1 MAFPIFPGKDE
12 HGSKLGNEDGSM
24 RDGEVSR
31 SGSVRG
37 GRSMSLREALETAG
51 GSNGGAPAGLRQ
63 LSDSKRGGTVE
74 DGSFFARA
82 GGFAVEDGRGFP
94 VRIAEEGAAFVNDER
109 KQLLRFVDGGFVLG
123 GCQARARGVHG
134 WMSARSRTMSSRGSE
149 SDIEELF
156 LRLETEIGVL
166 VKERE
171 KLRRL
176 LNLQLRYK
184 SVNTEVKEL
193 RGALKTGGHKSKK
206 SKKTNKKTCYS
217 CGKHGHLQ
225 ARCLKQKK
233 VKKCWLCSET
243 GHLAKACTVSKKEE
257 ADDVSQATA
266 SVHDQADDDTTQA
279 GEVLAVEGT
288 SEEQR
293 RSSPLPTKPAVDRGR
308 TPPVATA
315 TRPATELAGRSR
327 ALVRTPGRTGGAR
340 AACRVARE
348 ARRGAERGRARSR
361 FKAGAMA
368 HGAVV
373 QCI

>member
-1 MAFPIFPGKDE
+1 M
-12 HGSKLGNEDGSM
+12 
-24 RDGEVSR
+24 
-31 SGSVRG
+31 
-37 GRSMSLREALETAG
+37 
-51 GSNGGAPAGLRQ
+51 
-63 LSDSKRGGTVE
+63 
-74 DGSFFARA
+74 
-82 GGFAVEDGRGFP
+82 
-94 VRIAEEGAAFVNDER
+94 
-109 KQLLRFVDGGFVLG
+109 LG
-123 GCQARARGVHG
+123 GCQARARLRDVHG
-134 WMSARSRTMSSRGSE
+134 WMSARSRTISSRGSE

-193 RGALKTGGHKSKK
+193 RGALTTGGHKSKK

-243 GHLAKACTVSKKEE
+243 GHLAKACTVSKKKET
-257 ADDVSQATA
+257 DDVSQGTA
-266 SVHDQADDDTTQA
+266 SVHGKADQADGDDTTQV

-293 RSSPLPTKPAVDRGR
+293 RSSPLPTRPAVDRGR
-308 TPPVATA
+308 TPPVAT
-315 TRPATELAGRSR
+315 TSRSATELAGRSR
-327 ALVRTPGRTGGAR
+327 PPVRTPGRTGGAR
-340 AACRVARE
+340 TACRVAQE
-348 ARRGAERGRARSR
+348 ARRGAERGRATSR
-361 FKAGAMA
+361 LKAGAMA

>member
-1 MAFPIFPGKDE
+1 M
-12 HGSKLGNEDGSM
+12 
-24 RDGEVSR
+24 
-31 SGSVRG
+31 
-37 GRSMSLREALETAG
+37 
-51 GSNGGAPAGLRQ
+51 GA
-63 LSDSKRGGTVE
+63 
-74 DGSFFARA
+74 
-82 GGFAVEDGRGFP
+82 
-94 VRIAEEGAAFVNDER
+94 AAFV
-109 KQLLRFVDGGFVLG
+109 KDGK
-123 GCQARARGVHG
+123 
-134 WMSARSRTMSSRGSE
+134 RGSNNDGI
-149 SDIEELF
+149 DIEELF
-156 LRLETEIGVL
+156 LRLETKIVGLE
-166 VKERE
+166 KERE

-176 LNLQLRYK
+176 LNLQLRYN

-193 RGALKTGGHKSKK
+193 RGALKTDGKK
-206 SKKTNKKTCYS
+206 SKKTKKKTCYS
-217 CGKHGHLQ
+217 CGERGHLQ

-233 VKKCWLCSET
+233 VKRCWLCSAET
-243 GHLAKACTVSKKEE
+243 GHLAKEACTVSKKKE
-257 ADDVSQATA
+257 ADDVSQGTA
-266 SVHDQADDDTTQA
+266 SVHGKADQADGDDTTQV

-308 TPPVATA
+308 TPPVATT

-327 ALVRTPGRTGGAR
+327 PLVRTPGRTGGAR